1 MSLTLRITLVIVAL
15 FSAAVVL
22 YSIRKSK
29 MRIEDSIF
37 WAGLSFLVLLLSIF
51 PQIGSW
57 FSRLLGFQAP
67 VNFVFLFFICVLLF
81 KCFLLSR
88 QISEQETK
96 IKELAQHLA
105 LEKLDR
111 YEDLQEGTRTR
122 LSQRPNQ
129 SGHEGQESPYKS

>member
-51 PQIGSW
+51 PQIG
-57 FSRLLGFQAP
+57 LGLSGAREF
-67 VNFVFLFFICVLLF
+67 
-81 KCFLLSR
+81 CFLVF
-88 QISEQETK
+88 
-96 IKELAQHLA
+96 HLCA
-105 LEKLDR
+105 
-111 YEDLQEGTRTR
+111 
-122 LSQRPNQ
+122 SF
-129 SGHEGQESPYKS
+129 